1 MNKSLHSSI
10 HEIQSNKCC
19 LIHVYL
25 LFFWGGVAYSRG
37 AYLIFD
43 CFRGALIRER
53 ALIRI
58 NTLNKQRIF
67 SLFQDY

>member
-1 MNKSLHSSI
+1 ML
-10 HEIQSNKCC
+10 SNTRVPTF
-19 LIHVYL
+19 LGGG
-25 LFFWGGVAYSRG
+25 WGVAYSRG

-43 CFRGALIRER
+43 CFRGALIREM